1 MKPVLKVPKPQFRR
15 FLTNPLALKERFPFD
30 YYILEGLKKAIGLQ
44 VVGNYEGI
52 SVRTQTFLERDGK
65 VPPYVMRSRQD
76 AIVLRDIF
84 VSNNRTSV
92 TEAKPNA
99 PLKIRL
105 VNRGGGRKLLNPD
118 GMLATLQKAFPQH
131 QVTLKYLDDATFD
144 DKVDFYSQ
152 TDVLIS
158 PHGSQLTGIMFMH
171 PCSAVVELFPHLYY
185 TENYFS
191 SLAKLSGLVHT
202 NWYVSNE
209 DVPES
214 LSLATRLK
222 NTNNDMCP
230 SIDTLVSYVGTMI
243 QQRKDCLAKN
253 ADATTRFS

>member
-1 MKPVLKVPKPQFRR
+1 
-15 FLTNPLALKERFPFD
+15 
-30 YYILEGLKKAIGLQ
+30 
-44 VVGNYEGI
+44 
-52 SVRTQTFLERDGK
+52 
-65 VPPYVMRSRQD
+65 MRSHF
-76 AIVLRDIF
+76 AIF

-99 PLKIRL
+99 PLKIGL

-118 GMLATLQKAFPQH
+118 GMLATLQNVFPQH

-158 PHGSQLTGIMFMH
+158 PHGSQLTGIMFMR

-214 LSLATRLK
+214 LSLVTRLN

-253 ADATTRFS
+253 ADATTQFS